1 MNDGGISAFK
11 VSGSAPFAQVCS
23 QTCHMCILA
32 AAQTEGTLLMLHVTP
47 SCFLSGNVEDCYTCL
62 TLAVS

>member
-32 AAQTEGTLLMLHVTP
+32 AAETEGTLLMLHLTP
-47 SCFLSGNVEDCYTCL
+47 SCLLSAKWYC
-62 TLAVS
+62 